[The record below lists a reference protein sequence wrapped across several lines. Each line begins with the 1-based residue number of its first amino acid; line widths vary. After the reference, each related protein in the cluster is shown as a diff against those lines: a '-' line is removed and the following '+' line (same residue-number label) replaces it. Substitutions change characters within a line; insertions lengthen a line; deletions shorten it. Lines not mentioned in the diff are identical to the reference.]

1 MLKVEEKEKVKDVL
15 KELHLNPKL
24 NFAYFLGEI
33 DETNDKIKELES
45 KMQLILHNQQIIDRK
60 LDMIIKRIG

>member
-1 MLKVEEKEKVKDVL
+1 MLKSEEKNKIKDIL
-15 KELHLNPKL
+15 KELHLNPNL

-33 DETNDKIKELES
+33 DETSDKVKELES
-45 KMQLILHNQQIIDRK
+45 KMQLILHNQQIIDKK